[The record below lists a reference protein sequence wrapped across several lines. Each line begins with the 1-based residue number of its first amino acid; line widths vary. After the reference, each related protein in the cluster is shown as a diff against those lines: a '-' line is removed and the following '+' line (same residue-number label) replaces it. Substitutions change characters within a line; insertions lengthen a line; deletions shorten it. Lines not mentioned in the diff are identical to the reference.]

1 MSLVDALEPLSCC
14 PHIVVVIGKGGVG
27 KTTVSILIA
36 MELSRIGKTLLL
48 SLDPAKHLAR
58 YLGLS
63 GEDFKEVNNHLHV
76 RQVSIEKEVRRL
88 TSKYAELLQEIL
100 PSLAVLNL
108 DNIVNAIK
116 YTPGV
121 EEEVLLSKISE
132 ALRSEYNY
140 VVIDTPPTGVTLRTL
155 ALPKLYLTWLSKL
168 IEIRERIVSLRY
180 VIARTLG
187 KSVDVRDKALLK
199 LYDMRE
205 EFKLLDSVLCSDA
218 RASYI
223 LVATPEPLPMYELKE
238 TYEFLKS
245 NLGVKPR
252 LLVLNKVLPDN
263 IAFELGQQEMQKD
276 FLKELGSFGISYAV
290 IEHLRKPTE
299 NMSDIEALKTK
310 IKVFKQ

>member
-1 MSLVDALEPLSCC
+1 MSLVDALKPLSCC

-36 MELSRIGKTLLL
+36 TELSRIGKTLLL
-48 SLDPAKHLAR
+48 SLDPAKHLNR

-63 GEDFKEVNNHLHV
+63 GEDFKEVDNHLHV

-155 ALPKLYLTWLSKL
+155 VLPKLYLTWLSKL

-187 KSVDVRDKALLK
+187 KSVDIRDKALLK

-218 RASYI
+218 RASYV

-238 TYEFLKS
+238 TYGFLKS

-252 LLVLNKVLPDN
+252 LLVLNKVLPDS